1 MNRIN
6 LRSIPY
12 EDFSF
17 KEESK
22 LIKEIDNA
30 IQHQYLKVIFSKTK
44 EKMKS
49 NLKEMNNI
57 DAQLAKK
64 IQLYQRFTTMR
75 VIYDDKEDFTDYLI
89 SHSGLVTLNKKE
101 TRESFWK
108 AVYKFRSNSK

>member
-30 IQHQYLKVIFSKTK
+30 IQHQYLKVIFNKTK

-49 NLKEMNNI
+49 NFKEMNNI

-64 IQLYQRFTTMR
+64 IQLYLRGTCSK
-75 VIYDDKEDFTDYLI
+75 IY
-89 SHSGLVTLNKKE
+89 
-101 TRESFWK
+101 
-108 AVYKFRSNSK
+108 